1 MMEALLRVQDPAYM
15 PALLFLFL
23 TFNNFNLESI
33 KEIFKIGYGP
43 SSSHTMGPARAAEI
57 FADKHP
63 NVMQFRVTLFG
74 SLAATG
80 IGHGTNTVIEK
91 VLKDKNVEIIW
102 KPEESLPFH
111 PNALMLEALEEGQ
124 AIDSWTVY
132 SVGGGSLKDEIGT
145 FSESQDVYPITTMDS
160 IMKWCTEEG
169 KTFWE
174 YVEMHEGKD
183 IWEYLAKVWQAMKE
197 SVKNGLENEGVLP
210 GTLKL
215 ARKASSY
222 YIRAKQSSGTL
233 RPMGMLF
240 ASALAVSE
248 ENAGGGIVVTAP
260 TCGACGVVPAVFNFL
275 QKDQD
280 ISEKRILRGLATA
293 ALIGNIVKTNGSI
306 SGAEVG
312 CQGEI
317 GTACAM
323 AAGGSAQILG
333 GSIKQIEYA
342 AEMGFEHNLGLTCD
356 PVGGYVQIPCIE
368 RNAFVAQKA
377 RECAIYALFT
387 DGNHRV
393 SFDEVV
399 ETMMQTGKDMQSKY
413 RETSLGGLARIC
425 RPVIRKKKTKGDSD
439 K

>member
-1 MMEALLRVQDPAYM
+1 
-15 PALLFLFL
+15 
-23 TFNNFNLESI
+23 
-33 KEIFKIGYGP
+33 
-43 SSSHTMGPARAAEI
+43 MGPAEAAKMFSSKNPI
-57 FADKHP
+57 LKH
-63 NVMQFRVTLFG
+63 FRVTLYG

-80 IGHGTNTVIEK
+80 IGHGTDTVIKRVLAPNK
-91 VLKDKNVEIIW
+91 VDIVW
-102 KPEESLPFH
+102 KPKKTLPVH
-111 PNALMLEALEEGQ
+111 PNAMLFEGLEDGKVI
-124 AIDSWTVY
+124 ADWTVY
-132 SVGGGSLKDEIGT
+132 SVGGGSLKDDIGT
-145 FSESQDVYPITTMDS
+145 FDGGKSDVYPNVKMAEV
-160 IMKWCTEEG
+160 MRWCEKEG
-169 KTFWE
+169 KSYWE
-174 YVEMHEGKD
+174 YVEYHEGPE
-183 IWEYLAKVWQAMKE
+183 IWTYLEKVWDTMLDAIKR
-197 SVKNGLENEGVLP
+197 GLENEGVLP

-222 YIRAKQSSGTL
+222 YIRAKQSSGSL
-233 RPMGMLF
+233 RPLGILF
-240 ASALAVSE
+240 STALAVSE

-260 TCGACGVVPAVFNFL
+260 TCGACGVVPAVFSFL
-275 QKDQD
+275 KRDQE
-280 ISEKRILRGLATA
+280 ISPKRILRGLATA
-293 ALIGNIVKTNGSI
+293 GLIGNIVKTNGSI

-323 AAGGSAQILG
+323 AAGGAAQILG
-333 GSIKQIEYA
+333 GSIKQVEYA

-399 ETMMQTGKDMQSKY
+399 ATMMETGLDMQEKY

-425 RPVIRKKKTKGDSD
+425 RPVIRRKKKRK
-439 K
+439 

>member
-1 MMEALLRVQDPAYM
+1 M
-15 PALLFLFL
+15 
-23 TFNNFNLESI
+23 ESI

-43 SSSHTMGPARAAEI
+43 SSSHTMGPSEAAKM
-57 FADKHP
+57 FSSNNPTLKH
-63 NVMQFRVTLFG
+63 FRVTLYG

-80 IGHGTNTVIEK
+80 VGHGTDTVIKK
-91 VLKDKNVEIIW
+91 VLAPSKVDIVW
-102 KPEESLPFH
+102 KPKKVLPVH
-111 PNALMLEALEEGQ
+111 PNAMLFEGLEDGKVV
-124 AIDSWTVY
+124 ADWTVY
-132 SVGGGSLKDEIGT
+132 SVGGGSLKDDIGT
-145 FSESQDVYPITTMDS
+145 FDSGKSDIYPNVKMADVMR
-160 IMKWCTEEG
+160 WCEKEG
-169 KTFWE
+169 KSYWE
-174 YVEMHEGKD
+174 YVEMHEGPE
-183 IWEYLAKVWQAMKE
+183 IWTYLEKVWETMLDAIKR
-197 SVKNGLENEGVLP
+197 GLENEGVLP

-222 YIRAKQSSGTL
+222 YIRAKQSSGSL
-233 RPMGMLF
+233 RPLGILF
-240 ASALAVSE
+240 STALAVSE

-260 TCGACGVVPAVFNFL
+260 TCGACGVVPAVFSFL
-275 QKDQD
+275 KRDQE
-280 ISEKRILRGLATA
+280 ISPKRILRGLATA
-293 ALIGNIVKTNGSI
+293 GLIGNIVKTNGSI

-323 AAGGSAQILG
+323 AAGGAAQILG

-399 ETMMQTGKDMQSKY
+399 ATMMETGLDMQEKY

-425 RPVIRKKKTKGDSD
+425 RPVIRRGRKKKVK
-439 K
+439 